1 MYGNLNKKH
10 IPAFIL
16 NFNFTVSHSIF
27 NCHIIGK
34 AKVLN
39 KPLKSFNYLFVTR
52 TVRKNVFLG
61 EIGLKS
67 AEMKTIF

>member
-34 AKVLN
+34 AKVFN
-39 KPLKSFNYLFVTR
+39 KPLYL
-52 TVRKNVFLG
+52 LP
-61 EIGLKS
+61 EQ
-67 AEMKTIF
+67 